1 MSIFDRMDRTASRS
15 VDALYSVRFI
25 CRPMKSTPNGR
36 SSADTER
43 QDWMGKGVLDFLPV
57 NTPVEIGNRNRTGH
71 DLMTP
76 VTGERIEMSV
86 DCLRYPRAKTAKQ
99 GDRLETDDLR
109 KFEIVNTD
117 LDGLSRIVLQLIELR

>member
-1 MSIFDRMDRTASRS
+1 MSIFERMDRTVSRS

-25 CRPMKSTPNGR
+25 CRPMISTPNGR
-36 SSADTER
+36 SSADTTR

-76 VTGERIEMSV
+76 VAGERIEMSV
-86 DCLRYPRAKTAKQ
+86 DCLRYPAAKTAKQ

-109 KFEIVNTD
+109 NFTIIALKPDGISRVIFEMI
-117 LDGLSRIVLQLIELR
+117 SS